1 MEQPRRRVY
10 GRRLGYRL
18 RPGRQAL
25 LERALPELRL
35 DLPEDAAARIDP
47 AGLFPAPV
55 NDLWLEIG
63 FGAGEHLAYQ
73 VRANPAVG
81 VIGCEPFVQGIAGLL
96 RHLEDDGTGGRVR
109 IFPDDARLLLDR
121 LPDAC
126 IGRLF
131 VMFPD
136 PWPKKRHHK
145 RRLIDAA
152 TLAGFARILKDGA
165 EFRWAS
171 DDRDYADWTIGR
183 VERGESRQ
191 KAPTTG
197 IRGRTTG
204 RRPATNR
211 RPGRRPGA
219 GLPALRPHPAAP
231 DDQLSRPDDWPE
243 TRYEQKARAR
253 AGRVPVF
260 LRYVRIPR

>member
-10 GRRLGYRL
+10 GRRQGYRL

-63 FGAGEHLAYQ
+63 FGAGEHLAHQ
-73 VRANPAVG
+73 VRVNPAVG

-96 RHLEDDGTGGRVR
+96 HHLEADGTGGRVR

-131 VMFPD
+131 VLFPD

-152 TLAGFARILKDGA
+152 TLSCFARILKDGA

-171 DDRDYADWTIGR
+171 DDRDYAGWTIER
-183 VERGESRQ
+183 VAANAAFKRAGE
-191 KAPTTG
+191 
-197 IRGRTTG
+197 
-204 RRPATNR
+204 
-211 RPGRRPGA
+211 
-219 GLPALRPHPAAP
+219 AP
-231 DDQLSRPDDWPE
+231 DGQHPRPDDWPE
-243 TRYEQKARAR
+243 TRYEQKARA

>member
-25 LERALPELRL
+25 LERALPALRIALPEGEGTRL
-35 DLPEDAAARIDP
+35 DPS
-47 AGLFPAPV
+47 GLFPAPV
-55 NDLWLEIG
+55 QDFWLEIG
-63 FGAGEHLAYQ
+63 FGAGEHLAHQ
-73 VRANPAVG
+73 ARVNPDVG
-81 VIGCEPFVQGIAGLL
+81 FIGCEPFVQGIAGLL
-96 RHLEDDGTGGRVR
+96 RRLEDDGTAGRVR
-109 IFPDDARLLLDR
+109 IFPDDARLLIDC

-131 VMFPD
+131 VLFPD

-145 RRLIDAA
+145 RRLIDAG

-171 DDRDYADWTIGR
+171 DDMDYVEWTLER
-183 VERGESRQ
+183 VAANRAFEGLEQASGEW
-191 KAPTTG
+191 P
-197 IRGRTTG
+197 
-204 RRPATNR
+204 
-211 RPGRRPGA
+211 
-219 GLPALRPHPAAP
+219 
-231 DDQLSRPDDWPE
+231 SRPVDWPE
-243 TRYEQKARAR
+243 TRYEQKARS
-253 AGRVPVF
+253 AGRAPVF